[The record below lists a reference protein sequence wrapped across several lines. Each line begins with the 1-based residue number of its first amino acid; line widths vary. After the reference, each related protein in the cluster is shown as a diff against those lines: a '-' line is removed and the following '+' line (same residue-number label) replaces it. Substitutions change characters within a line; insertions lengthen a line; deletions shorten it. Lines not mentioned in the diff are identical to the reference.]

1 MRVLQVHNRYRSSLP
16 SGENRVVDLERRCL
30 VSAGHEVELFERSS
44 DEIENWSVAKRALVA
59 GRVLWSQ
66 DAYRALVQA
75 LRYHRPDV
83 VHVHNV
89 YPLLSSSVL
98 YACAR
103 ERVPV
108 VATLH
113 NYRLVCAPG
122 SLFRDGAI
130 CSDCVGHLPAPA
142 VRHGCYRDSKL
153 ATIPVAAA
161 GQVHRHA
168 WRTLVSA
175 YVCISRSQRDLLA
188 AFDLPADRVLV
199 KYNLVPFVEE
209 PPPRSGAG
217 DTVVFVGRLD
227 EAKGIPLLMQA
238 WDLYSSEAR
247 NPALRL
253 AIAGA
258 GPLGETVSAWARG
271 RSDVEVL
278 GLLSPEACRALLT
291 SARAA
296 IAPSQWLEPFGL
308 IVVEAMASG
317 VGLIAPNHG
326 AFPELL
332 VDGQEGRLFEP
343 GNARSLAALLQDA
356 ERSPDRYT
364 WYGRNARRAYE
375 SRFDPDD
382 NVRQLQSVYEFAIA
396 NPAWRDERQ
405 GGADPPRLKNV
416 LAGRLGGEA
425 IWAGDC

>member
-1 MRVLQVHNRYRSSLP
+1 MRILQVHNRYRSSLP
-16 SGENRVVDLERRCL
+16 SGENRVVDLERQCL
-30 VSAGHEVELFERSS
+30 VRAGHEVEPFERSS
-44 DEIENWSVAKRALVA
+44 DEIEKWSAAKRTLVA
-59 GRVLWSQ
+59 ARVLWSH
-66 DAYRALVQA
+66 DTYRTLAQA

-130 CSDCVGHLPAPA
+130 CSDCVGRLPAPA
-142 VRHGCYRDSKL
+142 VRHGCYRGSKL

-161 GQVHRHA
+161 GEVHRHA

-175 YVCISRSQRDLLA
+175 YVCISRSQRDILA

-199 KYNLVPFVEE
+199 KYNLVPFVDA
-209 PPPRSGAG
+209 PPPRSTAG

-227 EAKGIPLLMQA
+227 EAKGVPLLMQA
-238 WDLYSSEAR
+238 WDRYSSEAR
-247 NPALRL
+247 NGALRL
-253 AIAGA
+253 VIAGA
-258 GPLGETVSAWARG
+258 GPLGDAVSAWARD
-271 RSDVEVL
+271 RNDVEVM
-278 GLLSPEACRALLT
+278 GLLSPEACRAQLM

-296 IAPSQWLEPFGL
+296 VAPSQWLEPFGL
-308 IVVEAMASG
+308 IVVEAMAAG
-317 VGLIAPNHG
+317 VALIAPNRG

-332 VDGQEGRLFEP
+332 VDGEEGRLFEP
-343 GNARSLAALLQDA
+343 GSAPSLAAMLQDV
-356 ERSPDRYT
+356 ERSPDRYQR
-364 WYGRNARRAYE
+364 YGRNARRAYE
-375 SRFDPDD
+375 SRFDPDG
-382 NVRQLQSVYEFAIA
+382 NVRQLLSIYEYAMG
-396 NPAWRDERQ
+396 NPAWRRPDRRSAIESR
-405 GGADPPRLKNV
+405 APVASHRM
-416 LAGRLGGEA
+416 ATLGEGTA
-425 IWAGDC
+425 